1 MPSSKIKIYSAVTVI
16 VVAVI
21 LVFVGLVNLS
31 KPNAQQVVE
40 DDVIVEDLVI
50 IRHPLNGQVWTNSY
64 REFFTIGVSID
75 NANNISEQP
84 GLERADIVYE
94 ALVEGP
100 ITRLLAIFDSNQ
112 HLDKIGPVRSA
123 RPYFLDWVEEYQGV
137 YMHVGGSPQALNAI
151 DDYDFVNIDQIG
163 SGEIYFWRDNDIS
176 PPSNV
181 FTSNANWLRVGEIK
195 EVSTLDRDKFVTWN
209 FVEEDEIDGIKDI
222 SLDLS
227 SDSFQVD
234 WKYNT
239 SKQQY
244 QRWQGDV
251 KHNYATGEQIAAANV
266 VVMGVDDWLIDA
278 ERRNINTEDGGLAFV
293 FNKYGQQDG
302 VWLVENGRTLFFD
315 KDGNSLKLNPGQTW
329 IEIINN
335 EERLEVLDASQ

>member
-1 MPSSKIKIYSAVTVI
+1 MISSKTKIYSAVTVI
-16 VVAVI
+16 IVAVI
-21 LVFVGLVNLS
+21 LVFIGLANFS
-31 KPNAQQVVE
+31 KPNAQQIIE
-40 DDVIVEDLVI
+40 DDVVIEDVAVV
-50 IRHPLNGQVWTNSY
+50 RHPLNGRVWTDSH
-64 REFFTIGVSID
+64 REFFTVGIMLD

-112 HLDKIGPVRSA
+112 RIDKIGPVRSA
-123 RPYFLDWVEEYQGV
+123 RPYFLDWVEEYDGV
-137 YMHVGGSPQALNAI
+137 YMHVGGSPQALKSI

-163 SGEIYFWRDNDIS
+163 AGEVYFWRDNDMN

-195 EVSTLDRDKFVTWN
+195 GVSDLDRDKFVTWN
-209 FVEEDEIDGIKDI
+209 FVEEDASEDIKNI
-222 SLDLS
+222 SLDFS

-234 WKYNT
+234 WKYNEL
-239 SKQQY
+239 KHQY
-244 QRWQGDV
+244 QRWQGDI
-251 KHNYATGEQIAAANV
+251 KHSYATGEQIAADNIV
-266 VVMGVDDWLIDA
+266 VLIVDDWLIDV
-278 ERRNINTEDGGLAFV
+278 ERRGMDTEDGGLAFI

-302 VWLVENGRTLFFD
+302 VWLIEDGRTLFFD

-329 IEIINN
+329 IEIINT
-335 EERLEVLDASQ
+335 EERLEVLDAS